1 VHTGYGHPGSGQTS
15 SELHGRR
22 KKERSGLAGVG
33 ADPRDPIRERALDID
48 VPKGTRG
55 KSGANR
61 QDIPGAEERE
71 PVSAEGVAAERD

>member
-15 SELHGRR
+15 NELHGTR

-33 ADPRDPIRERALDID
+33 ADLSDPIRERGLDVD

-55 KSGANR
+55 KSGADR
-61 QDIPGAEERE
+61 QDILGAEERE